1 VQVVR
6 EHGCQS
12 VVDFGCGE
20 GAWIKAL
27 MLEPERNVM
36 SVLGVDESPL
46 AMQRGSK
53 LIPAVQLKC
62 KKQPELQGK
71 PLPAVKLC
79 QVCFSPLTGVAHS
92 QLQLCVKIAVRSV
105 PAQHSA
111 AQRVNLRTQESQ
123 HKLF

>member
-1 VQVVR
+1 MQGRPWLLGFEHQREAMVRSLGGGWGVQVVR

-27 MLEPERNVM
+27 MLEPERNVT
-36 SVLGVDESPL
+36 SVLGVDELPL

-79 QVCFSPLTGVAHS
+79 QVRFP
-92 QLQLCVKIAVRSV
+92 
-105 PAQHSA
+105 P
-111 AQRVNLRTQESQ
+111 
-123 HKLF
+123 